1 MLDPNT
7 APLGFGGIVLA
18 VERGIALWRNTRK
31 RDSRNDLREDVRN
44 ALTVQQINIDKS
56 LLEFRAD
63 VVAAV
68 SEVRQ
73 EIIQAVRERRR

>member
-7 APLGFGGIVLA
+7 APLGLGGFVLA
-18 VERGIALWRNTRK
+18 VERSIALWRNTRK
-31 RDSRNDLREDVRN
+31 REPRTDLREDVRN
-44 ALTVQQINIDKS
+44 ALTVQQINFDKS